1 MTQKEYRISNGMEL
15 TQSQYH
21 PTKAV
26 FVISDLHLNH
36 ENIISYCKRPFDSV
50 REMNRVLI
58 KNWNYVVKPDDTV
71 YFVGDMSL
79 GNSDKIIE
87 KLNGNI
93 YFVWGN
99 HDQTDDVDSMYE
111 SLPLSY
117 RGIEFLF
124 IHDPVLALS
133 EFEGWIIHGHHH
145 NNHPRLFPF
154 FDPEKKR
161 INVSVELV
169 KYQPIPLDFIV
180 SLITEGHEKITNMEK
195 KTINITASRNIT
207 PQRVASMERSMIA

>member
-1 MTQKEYRISNGMEL
+1 MEL
-15 TQSQYH
+15 IQSQH
-21 PTKAV
+21 HSAKSV

-58 KNWNYVVKPDDTV
+58 KNWNYVVKPNDTV
-71 YFVGDMSL
+71 YFVGDMTL
-79 GNSDKIIE
+79 GNSDKFIE

-93 YFVWGN
+93 YFIWGN

-117 RGIEFLF
+117 KGIEFLF
-124 IHDPVLALS
+124 VHDPVITQS
-133 EFEGWIIHGHHH
+133 GFKGWTIHGHYH

-169 KYQPIPLDFIV
+169 KYQPVLLDYIT
-180 SLITEGHEKITNMEK
+180 SLIKEGHGKITSLK
-195 KTINITASRNIT
+195 KETNRIPTSRNGD
-207 PQRVASMERSMIA
+207 RSKCCFNETSLIV